1 MSPNQR
7 DISDPGAPAPDAIT
21 AGNAPATSDPS
32 PVSAVAPHLSLSHV
46 TFSYNGKT
54 PVLQDIDLEVSPSSF
69 TCLVGGNG
77 SGKST
82 LAKLCCGLILP
93 GEGTVTILGQDTSQ
107 LQNPAAFH
115 REVGMVM
122 QNPDDQLV
130 CSIVE
135 ADVAF
140 GPQNLALPPEEIR
153 QRVTSALTAVGLQDL
168 ANAETAALSGGQKQ
182 RLAIAG
188 ALALHPKIL
197 ILDEATA
204 MLDPVGRAQVLSI
217 ARELN
222 AQGVII
228 MLITHHMQECLSADT
243 VVAMHEGRILRV
255 GTPQQVL
262 TDDQVLAAC
271 NLRPPLAVQASRKLQ
286 LRCPNF
292 PLCLTAEDLEEA
304 YGRLIGAS
312 GTTVGN
318 TSESGVDATSA
329 ASGSGVDVTL
339 NVASRSGASREAATD
354 SAVESDIDATA
365 GKDAEPAVSFQNV
378 SFTFQPPAKKK
389 SGVFRKKER
398 KNAKIDVQCAPQ
410 DPSPASPRAQ
420 QDTSADI
427 PYALRNVSLTI
438 PKGSFFGV
446 AGATGS
452 GKSTLLMHVN
462 GLLTPSA
469 GCVST
474 WGFSTSEPAESA
486 NARRKCAYL
495 FQYPE
500 RQLFAATVE
509 EDIAFGPRNLGWDK
523 ERVGYAV
530 ANAIARVGL
539 SPKVL
544 TRNPHRLSGGQQRLV
559 ALAGVLACDPQI
571 LILDEPAAGLD
582 PEGHDR
588 IMTLLK
594 ELHQTGLTL
603 LMASHD
609 MNDLASLCTHVAVL
623 NRGSLAD
630 CGTPQQIFGNERLLT
645 EAGLQVPYAQELAY
659 KLRNAGARLSQS
671 LYTAESLVT
680 AL

>member
-54 PVLQDIDLEVSPSSF
+54 PVLQDIDLEVSPGSF

-243 VVAMHEGRILRV
+243 VVAMHEGRILRA

-312 GTTVGN
+312 GTTAGN
-318 TSESGVDATSA
+318 ASESGVDATSV
-329 ASGSGVDVTL
+329 ASGS
-339 NVASRSGASREAATD
+339 
-354 SAVESDIDATA
+354 
-365 GKDAEPAVSFQNV
+365 AECAVSFQNS

-410 DPSPASPRAQ
+410 GPSPASPRAQ

-462 GLLTPSA
+462 GLLAPSI
-469 GCVST
+469 GSVST

>member
-54 PVLQDIDLEVSPSSF
+54 PVLQDIDLEVSPGSF

-222 AQGVII
+222 AQGVTI

-243 VVAMHEGRILRV
+243 VVAMHEGRILRA

-312 GTTVGN
+312 GTT
-318 TSESGVDATSA
+318 
-329 ASGSGVDVTL
+329 
-339 NVASRSGASREAATD
+339 
-354 SAVESDIDATA
+354 
-365 GKDAEPAVSFQNV
+365 
-378 SFTFQPPAKKK
+378 
-389 SGVFRKKER
+389 
-398 KNAKIDVQCAPQ
+398 
-410 DPSPASPRAQ
+410 
-420 QDTSADI
+420 
-427 PYALRNVSLTI
+427 
-438 PKGSFFGV
+438 
-446 AGATGS
+446 
-452 GKSTLLMHVN
+452 
-462 GLLTPSA
+462 
-469 GCVST
+469 
-474 WGFSTSEPAESA
+474 
-486 NARRKCAYL
+486 
-495 FQYPE
+495 
-500 RQLFAATVE
+500 
-509 EDIAFGPRNLGWDK
+509 
-523 ERVGYAV
+523 
-530 ANAIARVGL
+530 
-539 SPKVL
+539 
-544 TRNPHRLSGGQQRLV
+544 
-559 ALAGVLACDPQI
+559 
-571 LILDEPAAGLD
+571 
-582 PEGHDR
+582 
-588 IMTLLK
+588 
-594 ELHQTGLTL
+594 
-603 LMASHD
+603 
-609 MNDLASLCTHVAVL
+609 
-623 NRGSLAD
+623 
-630 CGTPQQIFGNERLLT
+630 
-645 EAGLQVPYAQELAY
+645 
-659 KLRNAGARLSQS
+659 
-671 LYTAESLVT
+671 
-680 AL
+680 